1 PPSQVRGS
9 GRIVRH
15 AAGRRWELSAHGFW
29 QVHPA
34 AADALAGLV
43 ADFAAAPPGGT
54 AWDLYGGVG
63 LFASALAD
71 QVGATGSVTVVDTS
85 RRAAADGAAAL
96 ADLAQVSF
104 VTGRVERA
112 LAELPGQPDVVV
124 LDPPR
129 RGAGV
134 PVTLLQ
140 SGHGP
145 ADIKRL
151 DAPSLTRL
159 AAEIRTFLVQKVSR
173 TGGHLGPNLGAVEL
187 TLAVHRVFDS
197 PHDPVLFDTGHQ
209 AYVHKIV

>member
-1 PPSQVRGS
+1 VQVHVTQLRPGRPPIQLRGS

-15 AAGRRWELSAHGFW
+15 AAGRSWELSARGFW

-34 AADALAGLV
+34 AADVLAGLV
-43 ADFAAAPPGGT
+43 GEWAAAPRGGT

-63 LFASALAD
+63 LFASVLAA

-129 RGAGV
+129 AGAGRQV
-134 PVTLLQ
+134 AAAVVARQPARIVHLGCDPASLARDVAGYLEGGYRLL
-140 SGHGP
+140 
-145 ADIKRL
+145 ALRAL
-151 DAPSLTRL
+151 DAFPMTHHVECVAAL
-159 AAEIRTFLVQKVSR
+159 AR
-173 TGGHLGPNLGAVEL
+173 
-187 TLAVHRVFDS
+187 
-197 PHDPVLFDTGHQ
+197 
-209 AYVHKIV
+209 